1 MTDSRWIQ
9 KGDAMRRNIYKGIL
23 VCTLLL
29 LTACG
34 VQSQEM
40 EKVNEV
46 PKKQPG
52 IREEYREAYEKD
64 PDGIDFF
71 CEYMEVEKDK
81 LTLYHNF
88 TDNNGISCFE
98 IGVDKMPEKTGTYM
112 MYQYTEESDAKKYWR
127 LMRGVSDRELDD
139 MRDRYNLSHNNALS
153 IYEVLYD
160 GIWEKGLDGL
170 SPVKP
175 EIDASGVKEYTET
188 LLGTNPIWEAYS
200 GYVNAEGDFCVSYVG
215 DVSDGWRQGVF
226 QDGKW
231 KTWQM
236 PALEDKGPDYY
247 FFMGNDNR
255 IWHYDSSSKTL
266 LRLYGKKGK
275 VLGEI
280 DVSVWMKKNG
290 LVNKGFVDV
299 VAVTDHEAIFNFTDQ
314 EGRDRGFLVDVT
326 TGKPEKE
333 YASSIRGTCY
343 GDYVYEYFSSGN
355 DILKIVNWKTGECT
369 GCLDL
374 SGIRREYSRG
384 GYYVGYLNV
393 MDRGLREL
401 TNDEIPGIED
411 GREPIRYCVYEDHL
425 YFSFFSG
432 VYRYNPEENKL
443 EKLVDGSKLPK
454 FQEMYG
460 DFAVGKGESIYLLGF
475 LGGGDDE
482 GATDFLYLTKK

>member
-1 MTDSRWIQ
+1 
-9 KGDAMRRNIYKGIL
+9 MRRNIYKGIL
-23 VCTLLL
+23 VCILLFI
-29 LTACG
+29 TACG
-34 VQSQEM
+34 ARSQKV

-46 PKKQPG
+46 AKKETVKKEPE

-64 PDGIDFF
+64 PEGIDFF

-88 TDNNGISCFE
+88 TDENGISCFD

-112 MYQYTEESDAKKYWR
+112 MYQYMEESDAKEYWR
-127 LMRGVSDRELDD
+127 LMRGVSDKELDD
-139 MRDRYNLSHNNALS
+139 CGIHVPYSNDDLS
-153 IYEVLYD
+153 IYEVIYD
-160 GIWEKGLDGL
+160 EIWERGLDGL

-188 LLGTNPIWEAYS
+188 LLGTGPIWEAYS

-236 PALEDKGPDYY
+236 PALEDEGPDYY
-247 FFMGNDNR
+247 FFAGNDNR
-255 IWHYDSSSKTL
+255 IWYYDSLSKTL

-275 VLGEI
+275 MLGEI
-280 DVSVWMKKNG
+280 DVSAWMRENG
-290 LVNKGFVDV
+290 LVTKGIVDV
-299 VAVTDHEAIFNFTDQ
+299 VAVTDREAIFNFTDQ

-326 TGKPEKE
+326 TGESEKE
-333 YASSIRGTCY
+333 YASSIRGACY
-343 GDYVYEYFSSGN
+343 GDYVYEYFGSGN

-374 SGIRREYSRG
+374 SEIRREYSRG

-393 MDRGLREL
+393 MDKGLREL
-401 TNDEIPGIED
+401 TNDEIPGIGN

-432 VYRYNPEENKL
+432 VYRYDPEENKL

-454 FQEMYG
+454 FREMYG
-460 DFAVGKGESIYLLGF
+460 NFAVGREESIYLLGF

-482 GATDFLYLTKK
+482 GATDFLYLTKKK